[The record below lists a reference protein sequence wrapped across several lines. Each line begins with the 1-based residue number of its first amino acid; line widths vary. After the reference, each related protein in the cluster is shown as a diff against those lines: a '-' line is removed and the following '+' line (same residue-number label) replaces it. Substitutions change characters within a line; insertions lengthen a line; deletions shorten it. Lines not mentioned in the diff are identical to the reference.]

1 MRRMQWIAIGLATAA
16 IALNYID
23 RSTLAIGNLTIRQE
37 FGINATAIGAL
48 QSFWSLTYACFQIP
62 VGFLLDRLGPRYLV
76 GLALVAWSAAQ
87 AAGGLAGSY
96 TQLMWARIA
105 LGATESPA
113 FPARSGSPATGS
125 TSRTEASRP
134 ASTTPAAASGRPSR
148 RRC

>member
-1 MRRMQWIAIGLATAA
+1 MTVSTVSRKMRRMQWIAIGLATAA

-76 GLALVAWSAAQ
+76 GLALVTRTAPGK
-87 AAGGLAGSY
+87 AGLSVAPRAMRAHIS
-96 TQLMWARIA
+96 
-105 LGATESPA
+105 
-113 FPARSGSPATGS
+113 
-125 TSRTEASRP
+125 
-134 ASTTPAAASGRPSR
+134 
-148 RRC
+148 CV